1 MGNIIE
7 QLGFGQPFRIKSNLK
22 VNELMNHDM
31 IYIYHHLREGDIVE
45 LKKTST
51 DIHGNPVYDVWYKS
65 FKLGVTSID
74 GVFRS
79 FYENEESVY
88 ATISGLSKAKYQPIS
103 ALDIQI
109 GVESMK
115 KAV

>member
-22 VNELMNHDM
+22 VDELMNHDM
-31 IYIYHHLREGDIVE
+31 IYIYHHLRIGDVVE
-45 LKKTST
+45 LKKTGT
-51 DIHGNPVYDVWYKS
+51 DLKGNPIYDVCYKN
-65 FKLGVTSID
+65 FKLGVCRID
-74 GVFRS
+74 GVFKS
-79 FYENEESVY
+79 FYENEDTVY
-88 ATISGLSKAKYQPIS
+88 ASISGLSKTKYRPIS